1 MFNEKVP
8 LLLKETHKLMSDEE
22 YEPTKEEV
30 ESWMKMADLNKDK
43 KVSLN
48 EF

>member
-1 MFNEKVP
+1 MINVKVP
-8 LLLKETHKLMSDEE
+8 KLLKETNKLLSDEE